1 MLCSVSRLR
10 VIPVELDNVTKLS
23 LLTVRRVWSEEL
35 LLTNDLCPRLVALLW
50 VEVEVKDIPVS
61 DSFIREELLFK
72 DLNALFMSRA

>member
-10 VIPVELDNVTKLS
+10 VIPVELDNVAKLS
-23 LLTVRRVWSEEL
+23 LLTVWRVWSKEL